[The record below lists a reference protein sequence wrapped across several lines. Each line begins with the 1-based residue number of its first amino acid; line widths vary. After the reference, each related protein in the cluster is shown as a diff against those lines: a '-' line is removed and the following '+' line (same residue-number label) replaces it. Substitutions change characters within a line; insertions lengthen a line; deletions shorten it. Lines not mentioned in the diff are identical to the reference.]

1 MLLLTLTH
9 SDYKSEGYL
18 KKVNFLLQ
26 RKYQDFFPLVLLQQ
40 KYKLAPMGVLAPG
53 SAHARPS
60 ARLPID
66 TSGNFSAHMSGGGKL
81 SDSFSDQLSRQI
93 REF

>member
-1 MLLLTLTH
+1 MLTEVQYTRG
-9 SDYKSEGYL
+9 DPVGD
-18 KKVNFLLQ
+18 KVTWPRITFTKIQ
-26 RKYQDFFPLVLLQQ
+26 LV
-40 KYKLAPMGVLAPG
+40 PMGVLAPG
-53 SAHARPS
+53 SAHARLS
-60 ARLPID
+60 ARPPID